1 LAFLTI
7 FYCFF
12 YNIFYILK
20 NSFFVS
26 QNIYSSGFFFE
37 TIYLEI
43 VILLFISTLC
53 SSWFSF
59 GKQLYPE
66 GISWF
71 LKKKGYVFQQKI
83 FNILNIIPRFVFYC
97 IKTEYFLTKNLFV
110 GLLLAQS
117 LIFIIFFLFFIG
129 WDNFVFFKIFIIFIK
144 HIFLVPYLLFRNLYD
159 VGDFKKEGF
168 AIKNMNKYEKIL
180 QLTQK
185 GDITFNR
192 NFLIISIFCVISLF
206 YKICKI
212 YLCIVIFCKKI
223 CIILQKIKKKD
234 KKKTCVPSFKNFFT
248 INRLLPLVTRVVIYF
263 SRPLQALFLS
273 SITILTLFSHSRLSN
288 FVFFFILLSIMF
300 VFLVY
305 LFCIFTCSRYMKNLK
320 GEGLLNALVTTL
332 SVLTKTEVT
341 ILTGA
346 IAVEVVV
353 QELIINDVQDSM
365 APLVVPILT
374 KEQLVAQ
381 VAAAGIKT
389 VARTLSVLTK
399 TEVTALAGA
408 SALAVV
414 GEEVTV
420 NNLRNSTA
428 SNEEKFHN
436 DAGRAF
442 KAAGRPESAEH
453 EFLHAGWAQ
462 RLNEARTKGGFIVS
476 SCGSAYSTKEYDQ
489 LETQSKVELAA
500 SRSNAEEETHYWRQ
514 RERDERDRRDRQED
528 WDSKSTVAKVHDHI
542 ERAASTVENIPVFF
556 TRKKRVGRFYLQQL
570 WLLKKNW
577 NTFAVKVL
585 HTTGGSMDL

>member
-1 LAFLTI
+1 MAFLTI

-110 GLLLAQS
+110 GLLLTQS

-168 AIKNMNKYEKIL
+168 AIKNKNKYEKIL

-223 CIILQKIKKKD
+223 CIILQKIKKKI
-234 KKKTCVPSFKNFFT
+234 KKKHVS
-248 INRLLPLVTRVVIYF
+248 LLLKTF
-263 SRPLQALFLS
+263 LQ
-273 SITILTLFSHSRLSN
+273 
-288 FVFFFILLSIMF
+288 
-300 VFLVY
+300 
-305 LFCIFTCSRYMKNLK
+305 
-320 GEGLLNALVTTL
+320 
-332 SVLTKTEVT
+332 
-341 ILTGA
+341 
-346 IAVEVVV
+346 
-353 QELIINDVQDSM
+353 LID
-365 APLVVPILT
+365 
-374 KEQLVAQ
+374 
-381 VAAAGIKT
+381 
-389 VARTLSVLTK
+389 
-399 TEVTALAGA
+399 
-408 SALAVV
+408 
-414 GEEVTV
+414 
-420 NNLRNSTA
+420 
-428 SNEEKFHN
+428 
-436 DAGRAF
+436 
-442 KAAGRPESAEH
+442 
-453 EFLHAGWAQ
+453 
-462 RLNEARTKGGFIVS
+462 
-476 SCGSAYSTKEYDQ
+476 
-489 LETQSKVELAA
+489 
-500 SRSNAEEETHYWRQ
+500 
-514 RERDERDRRDRQED
+514 
-528 WDSKSTVAKVHDHI
+528 
-542 ERAASTVENIPVFF
+542 
-556 TRKKRVGRFYLQQL
+556 FYLL
-570 WLLKKNW
+570 
-577 NTFAVKVL
+577 
-585 HTTGGSMDL
+585 